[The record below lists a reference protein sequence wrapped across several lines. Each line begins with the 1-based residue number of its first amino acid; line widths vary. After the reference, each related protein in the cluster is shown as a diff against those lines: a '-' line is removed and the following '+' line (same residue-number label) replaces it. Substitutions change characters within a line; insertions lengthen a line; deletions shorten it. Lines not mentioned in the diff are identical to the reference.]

1 MQRGEFVVPL
11 RRLIL
16 TGLLVVGTTTIAVA
30 DDASAAFVTQLFVNV
45 CVPNVGQAENVRAWA
60 LEKKL
65 AEFTALP
72 ALEVFVG
79 AGDGGTAWAVPTSF
93 GSFALSIRGKTHACA
108 VWARAADPVQVEGN
122 FRKIL
127 EGVARPGLVVK
138 VVQDAN
144 APGPTGLI
152 HTLVYGVSSAG
163 NEGRGNLYT
172 LQTTEKAGG
181 AFQATLQAAKYENAP

>member
-1 MQRGEFVVPL
+1 MVTMH
-11 RRLIL
+11 RLIL
-16 TGLLVVGTTTIAVA
+16 TSLLAVGITSTTAVA
-30 DDASAAFVTQLFVNV
+30 DDASASFVTRLFINV

-65 AEFTALP
+65 AEVTAP
-72 ALEVFVG
+72 SALEVFVG
-79 AGDGGTAWAVPTSF
+79 AGDGGAAWAVPTSF

-108 VWARAADPVQVEGN
+108 VWARAADPVEVEAN

-138 VVQDAN
+138 VVKDDN
-144 APGPTGLI
+144 APGPTGVI
-152 HTLVYGVSSAG
+152 HTLVYGVSGAS

-172 LQTTEKAGG
+172 LQTAEKTGG
-181 AFQATLQAAKYENAP
+181 AFQATLQAAKYGNAP

>member
-1 MQRGEFVVPL
+1 MVTV

-16 TGLLVVGTTTIAVA
+16 TSLLVVGITSTTAVA
-30 DDASAAFVTQLFVNV
+30 DDASASFVTRLFINV

-65 AEFTALP
+65 AEVASP
-72 ALEVFVG
+72 SALEVFVG
-79 AGDGGTAWAVPTSF
+79 AGDGGAAWAVPTSF
-93 GSFALSIRGKTHACA
+93 GSFALSIRGRTHACA
-108 VWARAADPVQVEGN
+108 AWARTADPVEVEGN

-138 VVQDAN
+138 VVKDAN
-144 APGPTGLI
+144 AAGPTGVI
-152 HTLVYGVSSAG
+152 HTLVYAVSNAG
-163 NEGRGNLYT
+163 DERRGYLYT
-172 LQTTEKAGG
+172 LQTAEKTGG

>member
-1 MQRGEFVVPL
+1 VVNM

-16 TGLLVVGTTTIAVA
+16 TSLLAVGTTSTTAVA
-30 DDASAAFVTQLFVNV
+30 DDASASFVTRLFINV

-65 AEFTALP
+65 ADVTATT

-79 AGDGGTAWAVPTSF
+79 AGDGGAAWAVPTSF
-93 GSFALSIRGKTHACA
+93 GSFALSIRGKSHACA
-108 VWARAADPVQVEGN
+108 VWARAANPVEVEGS

-138 VVQDAN
+138 IVEDAN
-144 APGPTGLI
+144 APGPTGVI
-152 HTLVYGVSSAG
+152 HTLVYSVSNPG

-172 LQTTEKAGG
+172 LQTTEKTGG

>member
-1 MQRGEFVVPL
+1 M

-16 TGLLVVGTTTIAVA
+16 TSLLAVGITSTTAVA
-30 DDASAAFVTQLFVNV
+30 DDASASFVTRLFINV

-65 AEFTALP
+65 VEVNAPSAR
-72 ALEVFVG
+72 EVFVG
-79 AGDGGTAWAVPTSF
+79 AGDGGAAWAVPTSF

-108 VWARAADPVQVEGN
+108 VWARAADPVEVEGS

-127 EGVARPGLVVK
+127 EGVARPGLVVR
-138 VVQDAN
+138 VVKDDN

-152 HTLVYGVSSAG
+152 HTLVYGVSSVG

-172 LQTTEKAGG
+172 LQTAEKTGG
-181 AFQATLQAAKYENAP
+181 AFQATLQAAKYGNAP